1 MIEDL
6 YLGNHRSA
14 FWGWAGLVQSAN
26 VAPRNCRGC
35 GQRLGDRDDTGSADA
50 GDSGGVRRGGQL
62 RRFGEISRLEFP
74 QCQFCGA
81 RAARHDC
88 HEGRAISVEAGE
100 VEIARRLVD
109 PRFPTE
115 LGLDRLNRQAIRLG
129 TAVPAALA
137 HPLVDHDAL
146 DGVNYCAA
154 LALTTQ
160 LGSALL
166 IVDDDRDTRCG
177 SQRPLRLVQTIA
189 MPAAHTT
196 R

>member
-6 YLGNHRSA
+6 YVGNHRSA
-14 FWGWAGLVQSAN
+14 FLGQAGLVQGAN

-35 GQRLGDRDDTGSADA
+35 GQRLSDSDNTGSTDA
-50 GDSGGVRRGGQL
+50 GDSGGVRHGGQ
-62 RRFGEISRLEFP
+62 RRRAGEISRLEFP
-74 QCQFCGA
+74 QCHFCGA
-81 RAARHDC
+81 RAARHYC
-88 HEGRAISVEAGE
+88 HEGRAISFEAGE

-109 PRFPTE
+109 PRFPAE
-115 LGLDRLNRQAIRLG
+115 LGLDRLNRQAIRLSA
-129 TAVPAALA
+129 AVPTALT

-146 DGVNYCAA
+146 NGLNYCAA

-177 SQRPLRLVQTIA
+177 SQRLLSLAQTIA
-189 MPAAHTT
+189 MPATHTT